1 MRIYVKFYAK
11 IRDEVGIDH
20 MFLDMGNN
28 PSRLIEVIREID
40 KRMNKKIIEEYYVRR
55 RLLISINDTLI
66 DIDDNILLRDGDK
79 VDIMPLPSGG

>member
-11 IRDEVGIDH
+11 IRDEIGIDH

-40 KRMNKKIIEEYYVRR
+40 RRMNKKIIEEYYVRR

-66 DIDDNILLRDGDK
+66 DIDDDILLKDGDK
-79 VDIMPLPSGG
+79 IDIMPLPSGG

>member
-11 IRDEVGIDH
+11 IRDEIGIDH

-40 KRMNKKIIEEYYVRR
+40 RRMNKKIIEEYYVRR

-66 DIDDNILLRDGDK
+66 DIDDDILLRDGDK
-79 VDIMPLPSGG
+79 IDIMPLPSGG